1 MHMALLGLVA
11 YHRVVSQRV
20 TRRARRVPGTASV
33 SIRCVTLEMGAIF
46 VVLHR
51 QRVHSMCHT
60 RGGCNFVMR
69 EISVRASFAKESL
82 LVRD

>member
-1 MHMALLGLVA
+1 
-11 YHRVVSQRV
+11 
-20 TRRARRVPGTASV
+20 VPGTVSV

-69 EISVRASFAKESL
+69 EISVRASFAKESI
-82 LVRD
+82 LVHDI